1 MKNLAR
7 LSGRIDTLGRKLHV
21 GAARA
26 VERAAREVRDDARSF
41 APVETGRLR
50 GSIRAE
56 AEGETARVTTACPY
70 AAAVEFGTSDAAA
83 QPFLQ
88 PAAAGRKADFVR
100 EMKSIAL

>member
-7 LSGRIDTLGRKLHV
+7 LSGRIDTLGRKLHA

-41 APVETGRLR
+41 VPVETGRLR

-56 AEGETARVTTACPY
+56 AEGLTARVVADCEY
-70 AAAVEFGTSDAAA
+70 AAAVEFGTGRTAP
-83 QPFLQ
+83 QPFMR
-88 PAAAGRKADFVR
+88 G
-100 EMKSIAL
+100 E